1 LAIELPGRWGPEL
14 AKFFDNVKRQAA
26 ELHQLDSI
34 ERSLFAAH
42 WKQSL
47 AVGFMREVCRA
58 ALSMREHLFYPTRS
72 SASIDLGFA

>member
-1 LAIELPGRWGPEL
+1 LIN
-14 AKFFDNVKRQAA
+14 FFDSVKRQAA
-26 ELHQLDSI
+26 ELHQFSPV

-58 ALSMREHLFYPTRS
+58 ALSMREQLFSPTR
-72 SASIDLGFA
+72 AVAAIDLGFA